1 MKKISRRDFV
11 KLSAIGLGGVILSA
25 CGVKDKPARASQNTP
40 GNATAEATS
49 APLPTDGA
57 GKTVPAIVTPTAGPD
72 AGSSNN
78 TKGQKNNNNGA
89 KQGKGQKDGSAP
101 TSGNPDFIAT
111 EIAGRPTNNS
121 ITTNIVPAAAMSL
134 FYEYGTQSGQYTT
147 KTASQTAAAG
157 APLETLISG
166 LQPDTRYYYRVN
178 YNGKTGPERT
188 CVTQRAPGS
197 SFTFAIQ
204 GDSHPERLGREFSPE
219 LYPLTL
225 LAAAADKPDFYMTI
239 GDDFSV
245 DTLRTV
251 NADTVRAL
259 YVNQRQ
265 WLGQVGVPVFLLNG
279 NHEQAAQANLN
290 GTADNVAVWGQ
301 TARNSLYPQP
311 APDSFYSGDTSTVQ
325 YIGALR
331 DYFAFT
337 WGDALFV
344 VLDQY
349 WHSPVTVDNQFGAD
363 RDNKAKRDLWQVTIG
378 DDQYWWFRK
387 VLETSTAK
395 YKFVF
400 SHHVLGTQRGGTDVA
415 NKYEWGDAAN
425 LTAHRPGWDK
435 TIHQVMAD
443 NHVNIYFQGHD
454 HIFVRQQLDGVIY
467 QTLPQ
472 PADPNYALNNA
483 NSYQSGDKLPN
494 TGYLRVNVSPAKV
507 SVDYVRT
514 YLPKDE
520 TGGHKSGEVAYS
532 YNI

>member
-11 KLSAIGLGGVILSA
+11 KLSAVGLGSVILSA
-25 CGVKDKPARASQNTP
+25 CGVKDKPTGHVPAQAGKNTP
-40 GNATAEATS
+40 PDPQGTAEATS
-49 APLPTDGA
+49 NPLPS
-57 GKTVPAIVTPTAGPD
+57 
-72 AGSSNN
+72 AGSDTAIPSITQNAGTN
-78 TKGQKNNNNGA
+78 GKGQKNNNG
-89 KQGKGQKDGSAP
+89 KQGKGQKDGTAP
-101 TSGNPDFIAT
+101 ASGNPDFIAT

-121 ITTNIVPAAAMSL
+121 ITTNIVPAVAMSL
-134 FYEYGTQSGQYTT
+134 YYEYGTQSGQYTS
-147 KTASQTAAAG
+147 KTPVQAAAAG
-157 APLETLISG
+157 TPLETVIGG

-178 YNGKTGPERT
+178 YNGKPGPERT

-197 SFTFAIQ
+197 SFSFAIQ
-204 GDSHPERLGREFSPE
+204 GDSHPERLGREFTPE
-219 LYPLTL
+219 FYALTL
-225 LAAAADKPDFYMTI
+225 AAAAADKPDFYMTI

-245 DTLRTV
+245 DALHTV

-265 WLGQVGVPVFLLNG
+265 WLGQVNVPVFLLNG

-290 GTADNVAVWGQ
+290 GTADNVAVWAQ
-301 TARNSLYPQP
+301 TSRNSLYPQP
-311 APDSFYSGDTSTVQ
+311 VPDNFYSGDSGNVQ
-325 YIGALR
+325 FVGSLR

-363 RDNKAKRDLWQVTIG
+363 RENKSKRDLWQVTIG
-378 DDQYWWFRK
+378 DDQYKWFK
-387 VLETSTAK
+387 NVLATSTAK
-395 YKFVF
+395 YKFVL

-425 LTAHRPGWDK
+425 LAAHRPGWDK
-435 TIHQVMAD
+435 TIHQVMVD

-454 HIFVRQQLDGVIY
+454 HLFVRQELDGVIY

-472 PADPNYALNNA
+472 PADPNYASVNA
-483 NSYQSGDKLPN
+483 NSYRTGDKLPN
-494 TGYLRVNVSPAKV
+494 TGYVRVNVSPAKV
-507 SVDYVRT
+507 TVDYVRT

-520 TGGHKSGEVAYS
+520 TGGHKSGEVAFT
-532 YNI
+532 YNIQG